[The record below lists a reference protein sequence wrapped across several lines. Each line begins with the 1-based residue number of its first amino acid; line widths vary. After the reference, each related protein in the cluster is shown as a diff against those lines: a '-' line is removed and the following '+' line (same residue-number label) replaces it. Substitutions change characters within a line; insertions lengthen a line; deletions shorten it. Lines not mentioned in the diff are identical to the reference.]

1 MEGALGLSPSAFYP
15 RRLASNARGELL
27 KSLIA
32 MCKLV
37 PGQPAP
43 VLVFDL
49 DGTLL
54 DNRPRVAQIFREL
67 ADTWRDRHPRE
78 AQALAAVASDDIV
91 YGIKEN
97 LARLGVVD
105 PTLVDE
111 ACGFWKDRFFT
122 DEYLRYDTETPGAR
136 PFVRACYDAGATVV
150 YLTGRDLPNMALGT
164 FASLRDLGF
173 PIGVVGTSLVTKPAF
188 DIPDADFKHEVAPS
202 LVRHGNVVATF
213 DNEPANCNLFL
224 KHLPAARCV
233 FLDTHHAPDPP
244 ALDPRAVVLDSFAP
258 HG

>member
-1 MEGALGLSPSAFYP
+1 LSRSAFAP
-15 RRLASNARGELL
+15 RRLPNPARAELL
-27 KSLIA
+27 SSLVA
-32 MCKLV
+32 MCKLA

-54 DNRPRVAQIFREL
+54 DNRPRVAKIFHEL
-67 ADTWRDRHPRE
+67 ADAWRERHPE
-78 AQALAAVASDDIV
+78 HAAALAKVETRDIV
-91 YGIKEN
+91 YGVVEN
-97 LARLGVVD
+97 LARVGVED
-105 PTLVDE
+105 HRLVAE
-111 ACGFWKDRFFT
+111 ATDFWKQRFFT
-122 DEYLRYDTETPGAR
+122 DAYLRYDEETPGACA
-136 PFVRACYDAGATVV
+136 FVRSCYEAGATIV

-188 DIPDADFKHEVAPS
+188 EIPDAEFKHDVAPS

-224 KHLPAARCV
+224 KHLPAAHCV

-244 ALDPRAVVLDSFAP
+244 ALDPRAVVLDSFSAD
-258 HG
+258 GDGD

>member
-1 MEGALGLSPSAFYP
+1 
-15 RRLASNARGELL
+15 
-27 KSLIA
+27 
-32 MCKLV
+32 MCQLT

-54 DNRPRVAQIFREL
+54 DNRPRVAKIFREL
-67 ADTWRDRHPRE
+67 AERWASRHPKAADSLAVVDAE
-78 AQALAAVASDDIV
+78 AIV
-91 YGIKEN
+91 YGVTEN
-97 LARLGVVD
+97 LERLGVTDVA
-105 PTLVDE
+105 LVQE
-111 ACGFWKDRFFT
+111 ATQFWKERFFT
-122 DEYLRYDTETPGAR
+122 DEYVRYDTETPGALA
-136 PFVRACYDAGATVV
+136 FVRGCYDRGATVV

-188 DIPDADFKHEVAPS
+188 EIPDADFKHAVAPS

-224 KHLPAARCV
+224 KHLPSARCV
-233 FLDTHHAPDPP
+233 FLDTHHAPSPP
-244 ALDPRAVVLDSFAP
+244 ELDPRAVVLSSFLA
-258 HG
+258 